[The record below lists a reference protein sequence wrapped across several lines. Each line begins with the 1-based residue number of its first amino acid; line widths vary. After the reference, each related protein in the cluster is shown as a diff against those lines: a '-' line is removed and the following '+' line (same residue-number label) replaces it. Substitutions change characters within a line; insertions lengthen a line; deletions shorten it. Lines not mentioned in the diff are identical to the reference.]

1 MAQYVVNL
9 TGAVG
14 STIASTAAMAAAWV
28 GSAARGVAVFVGGAV
43 AGMATYLGSLAMA
56 VAGSVASAAAVAA
69 AWLAPL
75 APFALLAAAI
85 AGAGALI
92 YSFRGQ
98 IGAAFSGVG
107 ELVSQA
113 SGSIGEGFTAAVSDA
128 VVVFGDLFVTAK
140 QTFNGIYEAI
150 TAGDLA
156 GAMDILWAGLVAGW
170 LRGTEAIMSYVDPWL
185 TTFQDAFTIL
195 GAGIYKTWD
204 GLWTSVGNAINTAGA
219 YMMGAFD
226 NIINPILASWDVLEA
241 GIRKAW
247 IRISG
252 IFKDGE
258 QKQAELDAVDAEM
271 KSRADR
277 RANERPG
284 IAGRTARA
292 DEKNAQANKELEDR
306 KKAVDADTQATME
319 ERQAANS
326 QRAEERRAATQ
337 SAEDNVGATTRRG
350 KAKRVMDDQY
360 SDLLKNIENATS
372 LDQLRDL
379 YGEFEALNNNGRL
392 TSGQADIIDNAITDA
407 QERIYRAGASMASSP
422 VEKAATAG
430 AEAAGAQSQTSM
442 GQIAGTFSSLNL
454 GQAFGGTSLAERTA
468 RAAEETARNTR
479 DMKADRVAA

>member
-1 MAQYVVNL
+1 M
-9 TGAVG
+9 TGVQ
-14 STIASTAAMAAAWV
+14 TC
-28 GSAARGVAVFVGGAV
+28 
-43 AGMATYLGSLAMA
+43 
-56 VAGSVASAAAVAA
+56 
-69 AWLAPL
+69 
-75 APFALLAAAI
+75 AL
-85 AGAGALI
+85 
-92 YSFRGQ
+92 
-98 IGAAFSGVG
+98 
-107 ELVSQA
+107 
-113 SGSIGEGFTAAVSDA
+113 
-128 VVVFGDLFVTAK
+128 
-140 QTFNGIYEAI
+140 
-150 TAGDLA
+150 
-156 GAMDILWAGLVAGW
+156 
-170 LRGTEAIMSYVDPWL
+170 
-185 TTFQDAFTIL
+185 
-195 GAGIYKTWD
+195 
-204 GLWTSVGNAINTAGA
+204 
-219 YMMGAFD
+219 
-226 NIINPILASWDVLEA
+226 PIS
-241 GIRKAW
+241 
-247 IRISG
+247 
-252 IFKDGE
+252 
-258 QKQAELDAVDAEM
+258 
-271 KSRADR
+271 
-277 RANERPG
+277 G

>member
-1 MAQYVVNL
+1 MLFRSKSFAWWASGVSARMAQYVVNL

-156 GAMDILWAGLVAGW
+156 GAMDILWAGQIG
-170 LRGTEAIMSYVDPWL
+170 
-185 TTFQDAFTIL
+185 
-195 GAGIYKTWD
+195 
-204 GLWTSVGNAINTAGA
+204 
-219 YMMGAFD
+219 
-226 NIINPILASWDVLEA
+226 
-241 GIRKAW
+241 
-247 IRISG
+247 
-252 IFKDGE
+252 
-258 QKQAELDAVDAEM
+258 
-271 KSRADR
+271 RAH
-277 RANERPG
+277 
-284 IAGRTARA
+284 
-292 DEKNAQANKELEDR
+292 
-306 KKAVDADTQATME
+306 V
-319 ERQAANS
+319 
-326 QRAEERRAATQ
+326 
-337 SAEDNVGATTRRG
+337 
-350 KAKRVMDDQY
+350 
-360 SDLLKNIENATS
+360 
-372 LDQLRDL
+372 
-379 YGEFEALNNNGRL
+379 
-392 TSGQADIIDNAITDA
+392 
-407 QERIYRAGASMASSP
+407 
-422 VEKAATAG
+422 
-430 AEAAGAQSQTSM
+430 
-442 GQIAGTFSSLNL
+442 
-454 GQAFGGTSLAERTA
+454 
-468 RAAEETARNTR
+468 
-479 DMKADRVAA
+479 